1 MKQIFYIAISLLV
14 FTSCKTSK
22 DYLSRID
29 DDKTLFDAVKALGKH
44 PGDSDA
50 IKALP
55 LLYAHAEQRHLKK
68 IATYSSYK
76 ELTRWDKLVDEY
88 SILQKMYDAIG
99 ENGTAP
105 NLVNP
110 VNYQNTIYELKQ
122 QAAEDYYQQAAVYL
136 DKPGRSDAKTAYNYF
151 KKAEKWVAGYKDAK
165 QKMADAYQN
174 AIVNIVIN
182 PVQDNSFFF
191 NTGWG
196 NSGYN
201 YSNEYFQQTL
211 IRELGGKNAT
221 RYPARFYTDWEARRD
236 NIQPD
241 WVISLTLRN
250 MDIPRPSSSNYS
262 RNASKQIETGRDTS
276 GHVIYQTV
284 YATLNITRQSFTARA
299 EMEVDITEV
308 ATRKNI
314 SYRTY
319 RDEYSWQEEHASYNG
334 DNRALSSTD
343 WDMINNSSFNEPRKE
358 DVLNELYRRI
368 YPQVKSNISYAV
380 DW

>member
-55 LLYAHAEQRHLKK
+55 LLYAQAGQRHLKK
-68 IATYSSYK
+68 ITTYSSYK
-76 ELTRWDKLVDEY
+76 ELTRWDKVIDEY
-88 SILQKMYDAIG
+88 NILQKMYDAIG
-99 ENGTAP
+99 ENGTAA

-110 VNYQNTIYELKQ
+110 VNYQNTIYDLKQ
-122 QAAEDYYQQAAVYL
+122 QAAEDYYQQATVFL

-221 RYPARFYTDWEARRD
+221 RYPARFYTEWEARRD

>member
-55 LLYAHAEQRHLKK
+55 LLYANAEQRHLKK
-68 IATYSSYK
+68 ITTYSSYK
-76 ELTRWDKLVDEY
+76 ELTRWDKVIDEY
-88 SILQKMYDAIG
+88 NILQKMYDAIG
-99 ENGTAP
+99 ENGTAA
-105 NLVNP
+105 NLLNP
-110 VNYQNTIYELKQ
+110 VNYQNTIYDLKQ
-122 QAAEDYYQQAAVYL
+122 QAAEDYYQQATVFL

-196 NSGYN
+196 NSDYN

-299 EMEVDITEV
+299 EMEVNITEV

-343 WDMINNSSFNEPRKE
+343 RKS
-358 DVLNELYRRI
+358 V
-368 YPQVKSNISYAV
+368 V
-380 DW
+380 

>member
-1 MKQIFYIAISLLV
+1 MKQIFYLVISLLV
-14 FTSCKTSK
+14 FTSCKSSK

-29 DDKTLFDAVKALGKH
+29 EDRTLFDAVKALGKH

-55 LLYAHAEQRHLKK
+55 LLYSNAEQRHLKK
-68 IATYSSYK
+68 ITTYSSYI
-76 ELTRWDKLVDEY
+76 ELTRWDKVIDEY

-99 ENGTAP
+99 ENATAN

-110 VNYQNTIYELKQ
+110 VNYQSAIYDLKQ
-122 QAAEDYYQQAAVYL
+122 QAAEDYYRQATVFL

-165 QKMADAYQN
+165 QKMNDAYQN

-221 RYPARFYTDWEARRD
+221 RYPARFYTEWEARRD

-241 WVISLTLRN
+241 WVIDLTLRN

-276 GHVIYQTV
+276 GHITYQTV

-314 SYRTY
+314 SYKTY
-319 RDEYSWQEEHASYNG
+319 RNEYSWQEEHASYNG
-334 DNRALSSTD
+334 DNRALSSND
-343 WDMINNSSFNEPRKE
+343 WDIINNSTFNEPRKE

>member
-68 IATYSSYK
+68 ITTYSSYK
-76 ELTRWDKLVDEY
+76 ELTRWDKVIDEY
-88 SILQKMYDAIG
+88 NILQKMYDAIG
-99 ENGTAP
+99 ENGTAA

-110 VNYQNTIYELKQ
+110 VNYQNTIYDLKQ
-122 QAAEDYYQQAAVYL
+122 QAAEDYYQQATVFL

-221 RYPARFYTDWEARRD
+221 RYPARFYTEWEARRD

-299 EMEVDITEV
+299 EMEVNITEV